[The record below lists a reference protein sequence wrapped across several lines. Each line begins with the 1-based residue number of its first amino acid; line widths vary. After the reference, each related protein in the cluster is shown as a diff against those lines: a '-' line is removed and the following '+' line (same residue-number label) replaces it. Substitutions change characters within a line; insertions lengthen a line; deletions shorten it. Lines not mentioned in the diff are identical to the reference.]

1 MKIKEGMEYQIVR
14 YPDKRIIF
22 SGIAESDTEAEERLE
37 SYALYMRVNS
47 NLTFTVTLKIE
58 KL

>member
-1 MKIKEGMEYQIVR
+1 MEYQIVR